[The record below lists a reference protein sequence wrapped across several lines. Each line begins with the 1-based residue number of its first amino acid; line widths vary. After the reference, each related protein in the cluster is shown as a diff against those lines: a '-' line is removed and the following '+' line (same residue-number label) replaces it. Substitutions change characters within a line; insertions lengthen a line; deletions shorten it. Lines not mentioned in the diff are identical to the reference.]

1 MGVDVGGTVRI
12 DLGEIARGAE
22 KYHGKS
28 TVAFTEMVAV
38 DDIDSKDHGDPQ
50 LCAEYAAEIYHYMRQ
65 LEVCD
70 WAGRGGVPVLLEAH
84 THSLF
89 SFGQFQ
95 LISSVCL
102 LGHFVRRQAKG
113 KPHSK
118 IISSDLTD
126 FFPGK
131 IRC

>member
-1 MGVDVGGTVRI
+1 MTETFPQSDDLGVDVGRLVGVDVGGTVRI

-22 KYHGKS
+22 RYHGKS

-70 WAGRGGVPVLLEAH
+70 WAGGAGYCLKRTPILGLALA
-84 THSLF
+84 SF
-89 SFGQFQ
+89 S
-95 LISSVCL
+95 
-102 LGHFVRRQAKG
+102 
-113 KPHSK
+113 
-118 IISSDLTD
+118 
-126 FFPGK
+126 
-131 IRC
+131 